1 MELNVW
7 VFDSSSIT
15 PLGVIDVVT
24 GLTWEEKFADA
35 GNFELWCPLTDV
47 NVELLQEDN
56 LIWIGGESAG
66 VIEYKELS
74 TDDSGVQTI
83 HIQGRL
89 AESYLDYRTIYPT
102 VSVSGKTSNT
112 LRTLVNNNL
121 INPEDS
127 DRKIP
132 NIELATDQEEFGES
146 ASYQKTGDSVLTESS
161 RLCDANNLGFRLQF
175 LPREY
180 KFVFRVY
187 EGTDRTLDQAEVN
200 PVLFSS
206 ELDDILESNYSHN
219 KSELRNL
226 AYVAG
231 EDSGENRKVQPVG
244 SASGLSRRELYVD
257 ARDIQSEVSWNCVTV
272 TKTEILDADTNKVR
286 ITTTKTLTN
295 PDTLET
301 KTSTSSEVKF
311 DEYATE
317 GTVTQESTE
326 LVPMA
331 DSAYY
336 ALLSER
342 GKTSLEDY
350 KDIEAFSATLRTFGV
365 TGYEYG
371 VDFFLGDKV
380 TVYDAR
386 LKVRI
391 NAVVTSV
398 MTTYDEDGE
407 RLYIVFGYEQP
418 TLANKLKRRI

>member
-1 MELNVW
+1 MELNVYI
-7 VFDSSSIT
+7 FDSSIT

-35 GNFELWCPLTDV
+35 GNFELWCPLTNT

-56 LIWIGGESAG
+56 LVWIGGESAG

-74 TDDSGVQTI
+74 TDDSGIQTI

-112 LRTLVNNNL
+112 LRVLVNNNL

-132 NIELATDQEEFGES
+132 NVELATDQEEFGES

-161 RLCDANNLGFRLQF
+161 RLCEANNLGFRLQF

-187 EGTDRTLDQAEVN
+187 EGTDRTLDQTEVN

-206 ELDDILESNYSHN
+206 DLDDILESNYSHN

-272 TKTEILDADTNKVR
+272 TKTVILDADINKVR

-295 PDTLET
+295 PDTGET

-326 LVPMA
+326 MVPMA

-407 RLYIVFGYEQP
+407 RLDIVFGYEQP
-418 TLANKLKRRI
+418 TLANKLKRRM

>member
-56 LIWIGGESAG
+56 LVWIGGESAG

-146 ASYQKTGDSVLTESS
+146 ASYQKTGDSVLTEAS

-180 KFVFRVY
+180 KLVFRVY
-187 EGTDRTLDQAEVN
+187 EGTDRTLDQTEVN

-231 EDSGENRKVQPVG
+231 EDSGENRKVQSVG

-295 PDTLET
+295 PDTGET

-326 LVPMA
+326 MVPMN
-331 DSAYY
+331 DSVYY

-350 KDIEAFSATLRTFGV
+350 KDIESFSATLRTFGV

-407 RLYIVFGYEQP
+407 RLDIVFGYEQP
-418 TLANKLKRRI
+418 TIANKLKRRM

>member
-1 MELNVW
+1 MELNVYI
-7 VFDSSSIT
+7 FDSSIT

-35 GNFELWCPLTDV
+35 GNFELWCPLTNT

-56 LIWIGGESAG
+56 LVWIGGESAG

-127 DRKIP
+127 DRKIH

-146 ASYQKTGDSVLTESS
+146 AAYQKTGDSVLTESS
-161 RLCDANNLGFRLQF
+161 RLCEANNLGFRLQF

-187 EGTDRTLDQAEVN
+187 EGTDRTLDQTEVN

-295 PDTLET
+295 PDTGET

-326 LVPMA
+326 MVPMA

-336 ALLSER
+336 SLLSER

-407 RLYIVFGYEQP
+407 RLDIVFGYEQP
-418 TLANKLKRRI
+418 TLANKLKRRM

>member
-1 MELNVW
+1 MELNVYI
-7 VFDSSSIT
+7 FDSSIT

-35 GNFELWCPLTDV
+35 GNFELWCPLTNT

-56 LIWIGGESAG
+56 LVWIGGESAG

-74 TDDSGVQTI
+74 TDDSGIQTI

-112 LRTLVNNNL
+112 LRVLVNNNL

-187 EGTDRTLDQAEVN
+187 EGTDRTLDQTEVN

-244 SASGLSRRELYVD
+244 SVSGLSRRELYVD

-272 TKTEILDADTNKVR
+272 TKTEILEAGTNKVR

-295 PDTLET
+295 PDTGET

-326 LVPMA
+326 MVPMA

-386 LKVRI
+386 LRVRI

-407 RLYIVFGYEQP
+407 RLDIVFGYEQP
-418 TLANKLKRRI
+418 TLANKLKRRM

>member
-56 LIWIGGESAG
+56 LVWIGGESAG

-74 TDDSGVQTI
+74 IDDSGVQTI

-89 AESYLDYRTIYPT
+89 AESYLDYRTIYPM

-132 NIELATDQEEFGES
+132 NIELAADQEELGEL
-146 ASYQKTGDSVLTESS
+146 ASYQKTGDSVLTEAS
-161 RLCDANNLGFRLQF
+161 RLCDANSLGFRLQF

-187 EGTDRTLDQAEVN
+187 EGTDRTLDQTEVN

-231 EDSGENRKVQPVG
+231 EDSGENRKVQSVG

-295 PDTLET
+295 PDTGET

-326 LVPMA
+326 MVPMT

-407 RLYIVFGYEQP
+407 RLDIVFGYEQP
-418 TLANKLKRRI
+418 TLANKLKRRM